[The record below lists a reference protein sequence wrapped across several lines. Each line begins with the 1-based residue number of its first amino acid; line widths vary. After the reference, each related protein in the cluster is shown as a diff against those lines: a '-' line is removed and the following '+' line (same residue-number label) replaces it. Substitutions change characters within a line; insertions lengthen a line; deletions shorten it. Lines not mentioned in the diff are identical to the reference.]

1 VRLESTSELRRRYG
15 WGGWGRRSTRGG
27 GRRWPGNS
35 GDGGLEWS
43 GGSSTVTVG
52 RGVIGFSSGLM
63 ARGKVHDWWLHVRHV
78 ERKWRLVGSV
88 GCEVA
93 GDRAAVTRAGP
104 VSGRRLEALHKGG
117 GCMCGAWKLGGR
129 WQVAAVGGDD
139 DLAMG
144 GHDRTL
150 FEYAS
155 GAIGLSGQYCSTE
168 PGPIRCT
175 MLFFQLFKLCSN
187 FKIQN
192 EDNPDVQNIETWHGV
207 IVDHSKQLLP
217 LGPLPIP
224 NKIQVIKLEQTPL

>member
-1 VRLESTSELRRRYG
+1 MGGKFPSDAGGSPTEFGRPAAVGRRGNGLGVTPVDGDPDLGRKAAGGSPWQVRGGDDDRAEGCTGEGVGRLSLARLVRLESTSELRRRYG
-15 WGGWGRRSTRGG
+15 WGGWDRRSTRGG

-129 WQVAAVGGDD
+129 WQRSAGTTTWRWA
-139 DLAMG
+139 
-144 GHDRTL
+144 
-150 FEYAS
+150 
-155 GAIGLSGQYCSTE
+155 LS
-168 PGPIRCT
+168 
-175 MLFFQLFKLCSN
+175 
-187 FKIQN
+187 
-192 EDNPDVQNIETWHGV
+192 V
-207 IVDHSKQLLP
+207 
-217 LGPLPIP
+217 
-224 NKIQVIKLEQTPL
+224 